1 MINLQ
6 SIEPSN
12 GLSGAADGR
21 KRNRPVRWDFRAL
34 AGAIVAAAA
43 LASCGADGDPLA
55 RTSDP
60 VQSELSEA
68 DHVDPA
74 EVVRDYRTAFNDRDL
89 ERLMSLFDVD
99 SVVTDHPFATRSEGL
114 AAIRSLQLRDIVA
127 SADADAYQMSNIEVA
142 GDTVTWNHEYTNAD
156 GFHWCAD
163 GNSAT
168 VADGKILNWTF
179 APNPRRCER

>member
-1 MINLQ
+1 
-6 SIEPSN
+6 
-12 GLSGAADGR
+12 
-21 KRNRPVRWDFRAL
+21 
-34 AGAIVAAAA
+34 VAAAA